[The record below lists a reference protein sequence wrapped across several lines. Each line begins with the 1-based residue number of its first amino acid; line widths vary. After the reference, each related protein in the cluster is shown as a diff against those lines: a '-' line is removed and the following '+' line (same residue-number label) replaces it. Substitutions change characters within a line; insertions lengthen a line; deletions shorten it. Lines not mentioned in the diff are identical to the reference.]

1 MRQVG
6 EYQKEHFPSGGCVE
20 LLRLELGLL
29 GVIRKFWKRVWKGA
43 WSLEKTVNRSSVVIY
58 NLL

>member
-6 EYQKEHFPSGGCVE
+6 EYQNDHFPCGGCVE

-43 WSLEKTVNRSSVVIY
+43 WKRR
-58 NLL
+58 

>member
-6 EYQKEHFPSGGCVE
+6 EYQNEHFPCGGCVE

-29 GVIRKFWKRVWKGA
+29 GVIRKFWKRVNWK
-43 WSLEKTVNRSSVVIY
+43 RR
-58 NLL
+58 

>member
-6 EYQKEHFPSGGCVE
+6 EYQNEHFPCGGCVE

-29 GVIRKFWKRVWKGA
+29 GVIRKFWKR
-43 WSLEKTVNRSSVVIY
+43 R
-58 NLL
+58 